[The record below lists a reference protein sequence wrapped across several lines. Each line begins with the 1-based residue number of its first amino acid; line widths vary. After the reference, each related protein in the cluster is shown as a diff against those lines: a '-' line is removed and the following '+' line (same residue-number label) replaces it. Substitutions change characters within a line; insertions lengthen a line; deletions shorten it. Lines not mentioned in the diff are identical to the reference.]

1 LAASTE
7 LPSRAFASSDGEFF
21 FFDGIQFFSADDEA
35 VELHHGGAHHHEREA
50 EHGKDD
56 LESVVKRCQNKP
68 NQWPVP

>member
-1 LAASTE
+1 LTAPTE
-7 LPSRAFASSDGEFF
+7 LPSGAFVSSDRELF

-56 LESVVKRCQNKP
+56 LQSVVKSCQNKP
-68 NQWPVP
+68 NQ